1 MKVKDILD
9 FNSAEEAAMVEEIFT
24 NAIGCLKDCDREL
37 EVVAK
42 MLPLLKKGI
51 GVHHSGLLPLLKEM
65 VELLFQ
71 EGLVKAR
78 ARPRAGSM

>member
-1 MKVKDILD
+1 M
-9 FNSAEEAAMVEEIFT
+9 
-24 NAIGCLKDCDREL
+24 GCLSAVDREL
-37 EVVAK
+37 EVVVK

-78 ARPRAGSM
+78 ACPSRVTSS

>member
-1 MKVKDILD
+1 
-9 FNSAEEAAMVEEIFT
+9 
-24 NAIGCLKDCDREL
+24 
-37 EVVAK
+37 VVAK

-78 ARPRAGSM
+78 APARSQGTSGM

>member
-1 MKVKDILD
+1 
-9 FNSAEEAAMVEEIFT
+9 MVEEIFN
-24 NAIGCLKDCDREL
+24 NAMGCLAAVDREL

-78 ARPRAGSM
+78 AQPRTGSLSCI

>member
-1 MKVKDILD
+1 VL
-9 FNSAEEAAMVEEIFT
+9 AAWQVMRT
-24 NAIGCLKDCDREL
+24 GLAPAQ
-37 EVVAK
+37 VVVK

-78 ARPRAGSM
+78 APARSRGVSRVFAQHMRLRGRV